1 MLCQKNDLGQKHRT
15 SRVHEKHSTALHIS
29 REQARAENHWI
40 AGGIWGGMMQGAQSR
55 GDGMRSFACLST
67 LCPSDCIPR
76 FTQGQTRYG
85 ATRAAFRA
93 SVHFICAGE
102 RAAAATRARRY
113 VLEGIVGGVRA
124 TRPIAPK
131 RTERLRPPARRR
143 GGTIGWP
150 LLCPAQHLGRSQTCS
165 PS

>member
-1 MLCQKNDLGQKHRT
+1 MINTKLLRVARTVDCGCLGIRKRCQKKNRFRLHPERHAPLQKTVGLMRGF
-15 SRVHEKHSTALHIS
+15 E
-29 REQARAENHWI
+29 
-40 AGGIWGGMMQGAQSR
+40 GGSSVAQLPSL
-55 GDGMRSFACLST
+55 CLST

-131 RTERLRPPARRR
+131 RTEQVDTPSRRR

-150 LLCPAQHLGRSQTCS
+150 LLCPAQHLSLSQTRR
-165 PS
+165 PP

>member
-1 MLCQKNDLGQKHRT
+1 MAGEANF
-15 SRVHEKHSTALHIS
+15 IF
-29 REQARAENHWI
+29 RECNSEARAENRWI
-40 AGGIWGGMMQGAQSR
+40 AGDIWGGVMQGAQSR
-55 GDGMRSFACLST
+55 GDGLRSFACLST

-124 TRPIAPK
+124 TRPIAPNW
-131 RTERLRPPARRR
+131 TERVCTPARRR